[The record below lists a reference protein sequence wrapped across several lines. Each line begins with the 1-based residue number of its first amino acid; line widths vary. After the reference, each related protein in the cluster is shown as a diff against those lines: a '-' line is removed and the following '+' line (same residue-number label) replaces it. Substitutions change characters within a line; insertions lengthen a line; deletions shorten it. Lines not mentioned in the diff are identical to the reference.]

1 MMKRKAI
8 SLFLAIVLVFSMTV
22 CVFAAED
29 TGKVVITLDQESIS
43 VGDNISVQVSVKNI
57 SSKKF
62 YASDVEIYYNPT
74 VLQCVQ
80 KPEMSQILADSGIMK
95 KVYDKIDNNKGL
107 VRYTIG
113 MDPEQYLEEGFE
125 VASGE
130 LSLFTISFE
139 VIGQGD
145 INLQVAEKETAPAYE
160 ETFPAGAKIFLG
172 SAVELADL
180 NYEKVSYIVGE
191 KGDALITEIL
201 PIDPITVPFGT
212 EEIVSLLPSTV
223 SARLDD
229 GTVKE
234 FGMTWTGYMS
244 SYDGN
249 TPGKYLFRGTLQNV
263 EGYQNNQGLFSLLEV
278 TVSAEE
284 DKADDT
290 VVQKPDDTKD
300 DVPQEPE
307 ASDGTQEPGTEQ
319 PQAPVITFN
328 DLDSVPWAAEKI
340 VALAADGV
348 VSGIAEGVFSPN
360 GEVTRAQFVAMLTR
374 AFGLLDEEAT
384 CDFSDVSEEQWY
396 YTAVAS
402 AKKCGITA
410 GYDDNTFRPDALI
423 TRQEMAAMAYRTAGI
438 AGLTIPETAE
448 KIAFIDEADI
458 ADYAKDAISAMQMGG
473 VINGMGD
480 GQFGPKENATR
491 AQAAVIIYQLYQFK

>member
-145 INLQVAEKETAPAYE
+145 INLQVAEK
-160 ETFPAGAKIFLG
+160 
-172 SAVELADL
+172 
-180 NYEKVSYIVGE
+180 
-191 KGDALITEIL
+191 
-201 PIDPITVPFGT
+201 
-212 EEIVSLLPSTV
+212 
-223 SARLDD
+223 
-229 GTVKE
+229 
-234 FGMTWTGYMS
+234 
-244 SYDGN
+244 
-249 TPGKYLFRGTLQNV
+249 
-263 EGYQNNQGLFSLLEV
+263 
-278 TVSAEE
+278 
-284 DKADDT
+284 DT
-290 VVQKPDDTKD
+290 
-300 DVPQEPE
+300 
-307 ASDGTQEPGTEQ
+307 
-319 PQAPVITFN
+319 N
-328 DLDSVPWAAEKI
+328 RN
-340 VALAADGV
+340 LAAAVCISD
-348 VSGIAEGVFSPN
+348 
-360 GEVTRAQFVAMLTR
+360 T
-374 AFGLLDEEAT
+374 
-384 CDFSDVSEEQWY
+384 DF
-396 YTAVAS
+396 
-402 AKKCGITA
+402 
-410 GYDDNTFRPDALI
+410 
-423 TRQEMAAMAYRTAGI
+423 
-438 AGLTIPETAE
+438 
-448 KIAFIDEADI
+448 
-458 ADYAKDAISAMQMGG
+458 
-473 VINGMGD
+473 
-480 GQFGPKENATR
+480 
-491 AQAAVIIYQLYQFK
+491 